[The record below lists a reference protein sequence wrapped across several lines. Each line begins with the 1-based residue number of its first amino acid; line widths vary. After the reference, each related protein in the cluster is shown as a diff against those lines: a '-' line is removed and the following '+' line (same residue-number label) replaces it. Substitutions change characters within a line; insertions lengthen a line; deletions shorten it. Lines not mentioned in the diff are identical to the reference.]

1 MRYIRNYSAKIGSS
15 KRYLFLL
22 FFIILSSLTIVIP
35 LLPYNVGNY
44 LLDLSFGFNREDV
57 ANAFN
62 NLGER
67 GKELHLYVSLLLD
80 TVFPIIYISFH
91 LGINHFSNYK
101 NNFIYLVPL
110 LTGAFD
116 LMENIQCAIIMSI
129 ASIDTVSDQQIV
141 LASGTNQVKWALV
154 FTMITIAIFPI
165 LKKGY
170 RKLRKSFLRRYLF
183 YTKKEKFVFRLND
196 ILLNLDIRDSIDRE
210 IYFTNRYEEEQIK
223 LLLDNIKKYKI
234 TRFVDVG
241 ANIGIYALTIA
252 KNIPNIKIDA
262 FEPHKGAFERMEA
275 NIHQNGFS
283 QIIQSHNLALSN
295 ENKEGYL
302 LAGTRF
308 GTYQSGGASVS
319 SEGEMKISQVCGDD
333 LIKYTDDIIAIK
345 IDVEGFE
352 LSVLQGIENLINNNK
367 VFLQIEIFDEE
378 LSETSKFLEAY
389 NFKLIEKGT
398 FTHQDTVKDYF
409 YINF

>member
-1 MRYIRNYSAKIGSS
+1 MQYIRNYSAKIGSS
-15 KRYLFLL
+15 KRFLFLL

-80 TVFPIIYISFH
+80 TVFPIVYVSFH
-91 LGINHFSNYK
+91 LGIYHYSNYK
-101 NNFIYLVPL
+101 NNFIYSVPL

-116 LMENIQCAIIMSI
+116 LMENIQCAMIMSI
-129 ASIDTVSDQQIV
+129 PSIESVTDQQII
-141 LASGTNQVKWALV
+141 LASSTNQIKWVLV
-154 FTMITIAIFPI
+154 FLMITIAIFPI

-319 SEGEMKISQVCGDD
+319 SEGEMKISQVRGDD

-352 LSVLQGIENLINNNK
+352 LSVLQGIENLIKNNK